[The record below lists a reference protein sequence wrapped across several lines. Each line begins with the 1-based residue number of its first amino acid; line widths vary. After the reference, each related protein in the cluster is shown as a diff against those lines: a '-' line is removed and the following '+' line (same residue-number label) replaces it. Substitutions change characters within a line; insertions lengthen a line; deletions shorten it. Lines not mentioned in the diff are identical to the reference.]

1 MWNFT
6 SLVQKPIN
14 CTNYGNDWNHQSW
27 MIWSDPLSVLT
38 WSAHPSSIQS
48 HDVTWLV
55 KISWTGN
62 GNIITSSILRG
73 WGTIMAA
80 WNSRI
85 YQKSFYCQ
93 TILWARFWSVL
104 MPSVV
109 SFDKNCIFSIF
120 ICAFFCM
127 YGQGESTISAFY
139 LKFYSNFYIQ
149 KCIKHF
155 TNQYHWLIQE

>member
-1 MWNFT
+1 MK
-6 SLVQKPIN
+6 SPIL
-14 CTNYGNDWNHQSW
+14 DD
-27 MIWSDPLSVLT
+27 MIWSFVRFDLIRPSVFDLKSWCHVTRQNLVDRKRKYNHFVDIEGVGDDYGCLKFKNLS
-38 WSAHPSSIQS
+38 
-48 HDVTWLV
+48 
-55 KISWTGN
+55 KI
-62 GNIITSSILRG
+62 ILLPDNTLSQILIS
-73 WGTIMAA
+73 TI
-80 WNSRI
+80 
-85 YQKSFYCQ
+85 
-93 TILWARFWSVL
+93 
-104 MPSVV
+104 PSVV